1 MINLKITFIS
11 ALLKIQNTILL
22 SLQKTIWR
30 TTPSKVS
37 NILIYKNGNI
47 GDIIIAFP
55 TIKAIRLKYPDAKI
69 TFFTSPGPKTA
80 ISAAHLFESQNLVN
94 ELIYYY
100 DGKVFPFFS
109 IIRQRNFDLCFVM
122 SDDRTVFLKEIRN
135 LFFFALLKI
144 KYLYGFSV
152 NRIKFF
158 ETSFAQKI
166 PYPYKNEVERNLQI
180 LNFPTNQIDQLF
192 SYSLLDNDISNKI
205 FDVTKISNNT
215 LIIATGAKL
224 KSKQWDKN
232 NFFEIAKLWLQNK
245 GDVLFIGDKKDSE
258 DADIMIGKL
267 EQWKMRTELMFESNN
282 WYNLC
287 NKTTLDES
295 IFLIQKSVAM
305 IANDSGAAHF
315 SSLTNTKIVTIQ
327 APRDFKLKWD
337 PYFSKE
343 LVLRPSKTPLCRCSL
358 DSCGYCINDITHND
372 VWHKLKGFA

>member
-1 MINLKITFIS
+1 MTYLKIAFVSI
-11 ALLKIQNTILL
+11 LLKIQNNILL
-22 SLQKTIWR
+22 LLQKIIWR
-30 TTPSKVS
+30 AIPLDVN

-47 GDIIIAFP
+47 GDIITAYPAIK
-55 TIKAIRLKYPDAKI
+55 TIKLEYPNAKI
-69 TFFTSPGPKTA
+69 TLLTSPGLKQLT
-80 ISAAHLFESQNLVN
+80 SAATIFESQGLVN
-94 ELIYYY
+94 EIIYYY
-100 DGKVFPFFS
+100 EGKIFLLFS
-109 IIRQRNFDLCFVM
+109 KIRENNFDRCFVM
-122 SDDRTVFLKEIRN
+122 SDSRTHFLRELRN
-135 LFFFALLKI
+135 LFFFSFLKI
-144 KYLYGFSV
+144 KYLDGFSV
-152 NRIKFF
+152 NTIKFF
-158 ETSFAQKI
+158 QNSFAQKI
-166 PYPYKNEVERNLQI
+166 PYPYEHEVDRNLKRLDIKPDDNIKSFEFYNNNIPKKI
-180 LNFPTNQIDQLF
+180 LEISQK
-192 SYSLLDNDISNKI
+192 LDNAL
-205 FDVTKISNNT
+205 V
-215 LIIATGAKL
+215 IATGAKL

>member
-1 MINLKITFIS
+1 MIDFKISFIS
-11 ALLKIQNTILL
+11 ALLKIQNIILL

-30 TTPSKVS
+30 TAPSKVF

-47 GDIIIAFP
+47 GDIITAFP
-55 TIKAIRLKYPDAKI
+55 AIKTIRLKYPDAKI
-69 TFFTSPGPKTA
+69 TFLTSPGSKNL
-80 ISAAHLFESQNLVN
+80 ISAANLLESQNLVN

-100 DGKVFPFFS
+100 DGKIFPLFS
-109 IIRQRNFDLCFVM
+109 TIRQRNFDLCFMM
-122 SDDRTVFLKEIRN
+122 SDDRTTFLREIRN

-180 LNFPTNQIDQLF
+180 LNFPTNQISQLF

-205 FDVTKISNNT
+205 FDVTRTFNNT

-232 NFFEIAKLWLQNK
+232 NFFEVAKLWLQNK
-245 GDVLFIGDKKDSE
+245 GDVLFIGNKKDGE
-258 DADIMIGKL
+258 DADIIIGKL

-287 NKTTLDES
+287 NKTTLDET
-295 IFLIQKSVAM
+295 IFLIQRSVAM
-305 IANDSGAAHF
+305 IANDSGPAHL

-337 PYFSKE
+337 PHFSRE
-343 LVLRPSKTPLCRCSL
+343 LVLRPSRAPVCRCSL
-358 DSCGYCINDITHND
+358 DSCGYCINDITYND

>member
-1 MINLKITFIS
+1 MIDLKIAFIS
-11 ALLKIQNTILL
+11 ALLKIQNIILL
-22 SLQKTIWR
+22 SLKKIIWR
-30 TTPSKVS
+30 TVPSKVS
-37 NILIYKNGNI
+37 NILIYKIGNI
-47 GDIIIAFP
+47 GDIVTAYP
-55 TIKAIRLKYPDAKI
+55 TIKTIRLKYPDAKI
-69 TFFTSPGPKTA
+69 TFLSSPGSKNL
-80 ISAAHLFESQNLVN
+80 ISAANLLESQNLVN

-100 DGKVFPFFS
+100 DGKIFPLFN
-109 IIRQRNFDLCFVM
+109 IIRQRNFDLCFIM
-122 SDDRTVFLKEIRN
+122 SDDRIVFLKEIRN

-152 NRIKFF
+152 NRIKFY

-180 LNFPTNQIDQLF
+180 FNFPTNQIDQLF

-232 NFFEIAKLWLQNK
+232 NFFEIAKLWLKNK
-245 GDVLFIGDKKDSE
+245 GDVLFIGDKKDGE
-258 DADIMIGKL
+258 DANIMIGKL
-267 EQWKMRTELMFESNN
+267 EQWKMRTELMFESND

-287 NKTTLDES
+287 NKTTLDET

-305 IANDSGAAHF
+305 IANDSGPAHL
-315 SSLTNTKIVTIQ
+315 SSLTNTKTVTIQ

-343 LVLRPSKTPLCRCSL
+343 LVLRPSKNAICRCSFDL
-358 DSCGYCINDITHND
+358 CGYCINDITYNE